1 MLTVSG
7 LAHVA
12 IRVTDIDRA
21 LDFYINKLGFER
33 LMHLDRDDKLWLV
46 YLRVTDNQFVELFL
60 DGVGE
65 RVPDADATGYNH
77 LCLAVPDIE
86 KSVAEL
92 QAAGIELTRPKVL
105 GLDGNWQCWIEDPD
119 GHRIEIMQMM
129 PDSMQS
135 KAIAA
140 RG

>member
-33 LMHLDRDDKLWLV
+33 LMHLDRDEKLWLV
-46 YLRVTDNQFVELFL
+46 YLRVTDNQFIELFL
-60 DGVGE
+60 DGVGP
-65 RVPDADATGYNH
+65 RAPDADATGYNH
-77 LCLAVPDIE
+77 LCLSVPNI
-86 KSVAEL
+86 KTSVAEL
-92 QAAGIELTRPKVL
+92 TAAGIDLTQPKVL
-105 GLDGNWQCWIEDPD
+105 GIDGNWQCWIEDPD

-140 RG
+140 RN

>member
-21 LDFYINKLGFER
+21 LDFYVSKLGFER

-46 YLRVTDNQFVELFL
+46 YLRVTDNQFIELFL
-60 DGVGE
+60 DGVGDRAPGPE
-65 RVPDADATGYNH
+65 VTGYNH
-77 LCLAVPDIE
+77 LCLSVPDID

-92 QAAGIELTRPKVL
+92 QDAGIELSRPKVL

-129 PDSMQS
+129 SDSMQS
-135 KAIAA
+135 RAIAA
-140 RG
+140 RN